1 MNTTASFSSEHS
13 CSRRCSTETIFSI
26 QGKETDFV
34 RDTSDTEWYSS
45 DFGELE
51 PVSSEPE
58 DEAPFTA
65 DTDTTDNEIISTKVI
80 EVSVGDDGELQF
92 ADSEQT
98 DSEGSDSEMDLYD
111 YWLCAQCRAE
121 NNNPLYRYCEKC
133 FKVRKNFFPPRPKRK
148 HRRNTKLDPDPIPC
162 SFSQKSGMDSVKT
175 VPESINSA
183 YDSEVETNGEMEPF
197 SRTFSQDSGVESV
210 KTIPELSDSKGEP
223 EPFSRTF
230 SQDSGVESLNCHE
243 VAECSK
249 SKNSFRHN
257 VILGRHLKRRAKSAD
272 RHNKRFKI
280 GSDSDTDVESEVKPL
295 VKIISDP
302 ALTIDDINVKLSKKV
317 IADTLKAK
325 IEVKDKIEVASKSE
339 VKDDMCIT
347 CLSEP
352 KSAAFIHGRII
363 HICCCYKC
371 ALKVWVTAKRCP
383 VCNCKVSNVLKAVV
397 V

>member
-133 FKVRKNFFPPRPKRK
+133 FK
-148 HRRNTKLDPDPIPC
+148 TEA
-162 SFSQKSGMDSVKT
+162 KT
-175 VPESINSA
+175 
-183 YDSEVETNGEMEPF
+183 
-197 SRTFSQDSGVESV
+197 
-210 KTIPELSDSKGEP
+210 
-223 EPFSRTF
+223 
-230 SQDSGVESLNCHE
+230 
-243 VAECSK
+243 
-249 SKNSFRHN
+249 
-257 VILGRHLKRRAKSAD
+257 
-272 RHNKRFKI
+272 
-280 GSDSDTDVESEVKPL
+280 
-295 VKIISDP
+295 P
-302 ALTIDDINVKLSKKV
+302 A
-317 IADTLKAK
+317 
-325 IEVKDKIEVASKSE
+325 
-339 VKDDMCIT
+339 
-347 CLSEP
+347 
-352 KSAAFIHGRII
+352 
-363 HICCCYKC
+363 
-371 ALKVWVTAKRCP
+371 
-383 VCNCKVSNVLKAVV
+383 
-397 V
+397 